1 MGNRQST
8 MMVDPT
14 YMAGA
19 LALQL
24 AVAAILIALGFE
36 HLGGYAPCP
45 LCLMQRYAYYAGIP
59 ALFVAL
65 ILFSAGYRGLAAALL
80 ALAAFGFFA
89 NAGLGIYHSGVEW
102 KFWPGPTT
110 CSATGLTPLKPGS
123 GGLLGQLETTRVV
136 PCDSASWRFL
146 GLSFAGWNAVSSL
159 LIFFAALRGAA
170 SAWKR

>member
-1 MGNRQST
+1 MGSRQRT
-8 MMVDPT
+8 MMADPA
-14 YMAGA
+14 YKAGA
-19 LALQL
+19 VALQL

-65 ILFSAGYRGLAAALL
+65 VLISAGYRGLAAALL
-80 ALAAFGFFA
+80 AMVALGFLA

-110 CSATGLTPLKPGS
+110 CSATGLAPLKPGS
-123 GGLLGQLETTRVV
+123 GGLLSQLETTRVV

-159 LIFFAALRGAA
+159 LIFLAAMRGSV
-170 SAWKR
+170 SAWNR